1 VFLLPIS
8 SGFHFTSK
16 GRNVLF
22 VLLGIAVL
30 VLKPMYSGP
39 YDKIVYA
46 YAGNV
51 SVSFAVYFLFTNL
64 ELPQKYKGA
73 LAAICAF
80 LVVELFE
87 AFDGFGVMSNTYDPI
102 DYLAN
107 GIGITL
113 AFLIDAT
120 LTGRQA
126 RRAKSRAPYP
136 KAG

>member
-1 VFLLPIS
+1 MLLLPIS
-8 SGFHFTSK
+8 SGFDFTSK

-22 VLLGIAVL
+22 VLLGVAVL

-39 YDKIVYA
+39 FEEIVYA

-51 SVSFAVYFLFTNL
+51 SVSFAVYFLLTNL
-64 ELPQKYKGA
+64 EFPQKHKGA

-107 GIGITL
+107 GAGIAM
-113 AFLIDAT
+113 AFLLDTT
-120 LTGRQA
+120 LTGRRA
-126 RRAKSRAPYP
+126 SRAKSQAPYP
-136 KAG
+136 KAR

>member
-1 VFLLPIS
+1 MFLLPSS

-16 GRNVLF
+16 CRNVLF

-39 YDKIVYA
+39 YDEIVYA

-64 ELPQKYKGA
+64 EFPQKYKGA

-107 GIGITL
+107 GIGIAL
-113 AFLIDAT
+113 ALLLDVT

-126 RRAKSRAPYP
+126 RRAKSQAPYP
-136 KAG
+136 KAR